1 MIMVRREHVKK
12 SKVKQSKQ
20 LQFTSSHVALDC
32 FEMHCKKKILKL

>member
-1 MIMVRREHVKK
+1 MIMVRREHVK